1 MSLNYMETIG
11 AVIVANSISICGLI
25 FGVILYATINNKIE
39 YTKTVE

>member
-11 AVIVANSISICGLI
+11 AVMVANSICGLI
-25 FGVILYATINNKIE
+25 FGVVLYATKNNKIE